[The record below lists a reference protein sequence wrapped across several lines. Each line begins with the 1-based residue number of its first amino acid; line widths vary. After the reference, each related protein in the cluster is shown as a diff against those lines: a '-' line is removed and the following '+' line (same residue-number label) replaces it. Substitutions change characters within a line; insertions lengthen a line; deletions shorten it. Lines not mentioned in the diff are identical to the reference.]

1 MPRIFKKPANISEAA
16 YLDKIY
22 SSQFKHGWCVTLAD
36 PTFEKYYKLITGFDH
51 VSINYNRQILYE
63 EICSEK
69 HNMLCFMDL
78 FHHEMKSKNVQSDVV
93 KLIYTF
99 FQNNE
104 YDTETV
110 VDDILC
116 ASIID
121 HSNIAMFLQSKHKK
135 NEYVEINKI
144 INKYNAKPEQSKV
157 KICGVDDVFDVD
169 KCEFTKTIIDAL
181 AEFNKGNDNQTNLS
195 DLIEAYDHIILVH
208 KFCAHNHNQG
218 DDDGGLKISK
228 SFAESDHIQH
238 TSNVQKYM
246 VQTLGGFC
254 SRKRCSILQKH
265 IMRRREQQIEEE
277 DMFDE
282 EDEIHDSL
290 EEILNATLN
299 ALHCYIMHE
308 KKQLFRLQGENGN
321 SHFITPVMEANEL
334 EDDIIEQENDNT
346 PKSNKIPTINF
357 GQSVLEWLDVPE
369 QKTFESFHDEIV
381 QNPQS
386 TINEKMYLSFAQE
399 CFILL
404 NSRKHEHYLLK
415 EMMALKIY
423 TDTNSFQSS
432 LRRSYWKSTEKK
444 VKCSFYNWA
453 LQLYKT
459 ALYHA
464 KTIPRLTFETKRP
477 DNLYH
482 GLDRV
487 FVLNNARPKY
497 AGPVSMSLE
506 ISVAHSFSKAA
517 GLLLNIKSS
526 YSNKFKFLTGIT
538 VYSISQ
544 HKNERE
550 VLLMDQYMPIALA
563 TKFDEDPNNNVD
575 HLMYTIKSYKKKILN
590 ASQFYKLLGVT
601 FNDSCIPCS
610 WISFIKTHH
619 LLYDKIDLDP
629 ARSVLNVLVEDLT
642 IEQLYE
648 NHKVLSSKF
657 GNVVIHRAF
666 NLCCFTMETNNTY
679 LENSECLEHAEYK
692 VECNNKYNLYG
703 YKDIITINPQW
714 ITNSKSFNVYV
725 KNEHVNICE
734 YILLQDININS
745 FNIKGWSNVFV
756 DSLKVNTSN
765 NVIVIDS
772 QLIDPSYHENILNSK
787 FVLLRQVSQNTHTHT
802 QHTFQSIIH
811 GGNYLYQFN
820 NINQIKF
827 IIPFLRNH
835 KLNLYV
841 QIKNASHFVFLKTF
855 ELKNTTNRIDFIL
868 QNVKK
873 HPINNATDFFAKM
886 GCKISDDIL
895 TIQSLQA
902 NNKLYKPTEYDP
914 KRKVLDV
921 LFEDL
926 HLKQLSSSYTILSS
940 KFDNLSIHKA
950 FNRCSFTIKINHRY
964 LDKYNLKCLENTQ
977 YTVECDSKN
986 SVYSYLDIVTIN
998 REWIK
1003 KKKSCKIYVR
1013 NKDIFPKLDY
1023 IELQNIN
1030 LEQIDTKH
1038 WSSDF
1043 QTSLR
1048 LKSHNVIV
1056 TYPGLLNQ
1064 QYRQEIL
1071 NCKFILLYEDSDSSV
1086 KQHKLMG

>member
-144 INKYNAKPEQSKV
+144 INKYNAPSEQNKV
-157 KICGVDDVFDVD
+157 KICGINVTFDVD
-169 KCEFTKTIIDAL
+169 KCSFIETIIDAL
-181 AEFNKGNDNQTNLS
+181 TEFRKGNDSKINLA
-195 DLIEAYDHIILVH
+195 DLMEAHDHIILAHHFCAYNSDEESKTSKLFEEPKEIQHSSKVH
-208 KFCAHNHNQG
+208 KYMMQKL
-218 DDDGGLKISK
+218 GGLCTIK
-228 SFAESDHIQH
+228 S
-238 TSNVQKYM
+238 
-246 VQTLGGFC
+246 C
-254 SRKRCSILQKH
+254 PILRKH
-265 IMRRREQQIEEE
+265 IMRRRERIKEETIIEENYE
-277 DMFDE
+277 MQ
-282 EDEIHDSL
+282 DSL
-290 EEILNATLN
+290 EEILDATLN
-299 ALHCYIMHE
+299 ELHCYILHE
-308 KKQLFRLQGENGN
+308 KKQLFRINDN
-321 SHFITPVMEANEL
+321 SHYITETMEGNEL
-334 EDDIIEQENDNT
+334 KDDIVEQKKNT
-346 PKSNKIPTINF
+346 IPTINF
-357 GQSVLEWLDVPE
+357 GQSVLQWLDGDE
-369 QKTFESFHDEIV
+369 KKTFMSFHDEIV
-381 QNPQS
+381 QNPES
-386 TINEKMYLSFAQE
+386 TINEKMFLIFAQE
-399 CFILL
+399 SYIKIK
-404 NSRKHEHYLLK
+404 NMKYEHYLLE

-423 TDTNSFQSS
+423 TDTDSFQSS
-432 LRRSYWKSTEKK
+432 LRRAYWKSTSKQTK
-444 VKCSFYNWA
+444 QSFYNWA
-453 LQLYKT
+453 LNLYKT

-464 KTIPRLTFETKRP
+464 RP
-477 DNLYH
+477 IQRWSIESKKPLKLYH

-487 FVLNNARPKY
+487 FVLNNCRPKWN
-497 AGPVSMSLE
+497 GPVSTSIE
-506 ISVAHSFSKAA
+506 KSVAHYFARKN
-517 GLLLNIKSS
+517 GTGILLEIRSS
-526 YSNKFKFLTGIT
+526 YSNKFKFITGIG
-538 VYSISQ
+538 VYWISQ
-544 HKNERE
+544 HSHERE